1 MDDLKHCSCICPS
14 TYLYTRRSRAC
25 HRELEEA
32 SKHTYQGNRS
42 MCVCVCEERRKWST
56 FDFGAQN
63 DTLTNRSTVWVFI
76 NGKRSHIALE
86 A

>member
-32 SKHTYQGNRS
+32 SKHTYKGNRS
-42 MCVCVCEERRKWST
+42 NVCVCVCVCVKN
-56 FDFGAQN
+56 GASGL
-63 DTLTNRSTVWVFI
+63 TLILVHKMI
-76 NGKRSHIALE
+76 L
-86 A
+86 